1 MNPAEKISHITP
13 KRKWFDVDIK
23 GIWDYRDLYKSYIR
37 RDFVTTY
44 KQTILGPL

>member
-23 GIWDYRDLYKSYIR
+23 GIWDYRYGT
-37 RDFVTTY
+37 DFR
-44 KQTILGPL
+44 IAGH